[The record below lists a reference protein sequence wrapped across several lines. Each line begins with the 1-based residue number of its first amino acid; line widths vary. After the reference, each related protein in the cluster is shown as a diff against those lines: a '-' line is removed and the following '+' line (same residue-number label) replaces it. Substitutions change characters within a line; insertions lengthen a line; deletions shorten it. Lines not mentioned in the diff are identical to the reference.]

1 MISFDPNKGGFGRHE
16 TFPLRFGWLT
26 KGYRAWCENPE
37 VFGED
42 DPTVVLGVGKN
53 MVSAIRFWMEAGQ
66 VVESKDRMT
75 IEPTAIGKFL
85 FSSDSGHDPYLEDDA
100 TLWLIHWLIASNPE
114 QATAF
119 YWFFNHYHKPEFTTA
134 ELTEALKDFVRERM
148 RYKIS
153 ETTLKHDITVLL
165 RMYEPSVVSKSIPLE
180 EGLDSPLSSLGL
192 IYRGQDTKL
201 HISHPIERRRLPMAS
216 FGYAVL
222 DLMEATKLTSIPIER
237 LLHAD
242 SNYAAPGSVFRLSE
256 EGLITKL
263 EELVRLAPDVF
274 ELRETAG
281 IHQFYNLKQA
291 NKFDMLNAYYGQSH
305 MQVAA

>member
-1 MISFDPNKGGFGRHE
+1 MIPFDPNKGGFGRHE

-37 VFGED
+37 VFGDD

-100 TLWLIHWLIASNPE
+100 TLWLIHWLIASNSE

-134 ELTEALKDFVRERM
+134 ELTEALKDFVREHM
-148 RYKIS
+148 RHKIS

-201 HISHPIERRRLPMAS
+201 HISRPIERRRLPLAS

-222 DLMEATKLTSIPIER
+222 DLMEATKLTSIPLER

-263 EELVRLAPDVF
+263 EELVRWAPGVF

-291 NKFDMLNAYYGQSH
+291 NKFDMLNAYYGQSTL
-305 MQVAA
+305 QVAA